1 MRVFEQISWKA
12 HDLLMLGYWHHV
24 YVKNR
29 FQNKDKMS
37 TVTGGDILVNT
48 FDNIQISQYD

>member
-12 HDLLMLGYWHHV
+12 HDFLMLGYWHHV